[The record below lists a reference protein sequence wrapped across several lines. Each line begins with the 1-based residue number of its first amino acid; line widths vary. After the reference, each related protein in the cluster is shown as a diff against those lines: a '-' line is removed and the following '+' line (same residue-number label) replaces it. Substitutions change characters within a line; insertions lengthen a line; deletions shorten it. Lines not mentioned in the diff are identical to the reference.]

1 MRLGWAVTRIEKV
14 KEMRKEWDD
23 RMRVESER
31 KVERERMEKLYGLRR
46 CKQMVWE
53 CVERCM
59 DLSEMKQTRL
69 EKSRLQYEA
78 WYEKREKRKKNEINN
93 IIEDMIGSV
102 IYKVSERNMR
112 RVMLLE
118 LEEKWR
124 EKTDREIVRLSENH
138 ILLKRKHSRKKKY
151 RIREK
156 CRSPEKET
164 TETTIKEKI
173 TGTRVQIV
181 IQREK
186 REMSKDKERERSLE
200 KEIESEKVGG
210 VRKKVVS
217 PNIQKIR
224 EVFEKSEKV
233 IPEKEKKGEKVSR
246 LRNGFEL
253 MMDDTETRKKKFEM
267 KIKRNKI
274 VSLKR
279 TLSKSTIDKWVEG
292 G

>member
-1 MRLGWAVTRIEKV
+1 
-14 KEMRKEWDD
+14 
-23 RMRVESER
+23 
-31 KVERERMEKLYGLRR
+31 
-46 CKQMVWE
+46 
-53 CVERCM
+53 
-59 DLSEMKQTRL
+59 
-69 EKSRLQYEA
+69 
-78 WYEKREKRKKNEINN
+78 
-93 IIEDMIGSV
+93 MIGSV

-118 LEEKWR
+118 LKEKWR

-164 TETTIKEKI
+164 TQTTIKEKI
-173 TGTRVQIV
+173 TETRVQIV

-186 REMSKDKERERSLE
+186 REMSKDKEKERSLE

-267 KIKRNKI
+267 KKKRNKI
-274 VSLKR
+274 VGLKG
-279 TLSKSTIDKWVEG
+279 TPCKSTIDKWVGGGGLRKVEVIENEIGSVRKLSVSDKTKSGSKSVNKISKASQILSKQVKVEYTTPESKHRKDVAIEKTIFIKKFENIQKEDLNSKKSAEG
-292 G
+292 NDFGKKS